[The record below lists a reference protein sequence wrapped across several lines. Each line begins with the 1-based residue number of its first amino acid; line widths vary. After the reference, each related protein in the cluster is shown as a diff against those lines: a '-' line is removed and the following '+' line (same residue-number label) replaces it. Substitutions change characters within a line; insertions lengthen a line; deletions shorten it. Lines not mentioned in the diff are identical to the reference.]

1 MTLIWWKAF
10 FVHCTQHN
18 DIILYKQNLS
28 DTIYACM
35 EMSKQSY
42 TECMLMPFKRFQ
54 DYMDWKVKLEEEKQK
69 KINEEMNKHGK
80 SFK

>member
-1 MTLIWWKAF
+1 
-10 FVHCTQHN
+10 
-18 DIILYKQNLS
+18 
-28 DTIYACM
+28 M

-42 TECMLMPFKRFQ
+42 TECILMPFKRFQ
-54 DYMDWKVKLEEEKQK
+54 DYMTWKVKLEEEKQK